1 MQKNL
6 RNEPFIDEDGAPE
19 GAPIIVEGFEHGSLP
34 THLTAPDA
42 KAAAAKQDGLV
53 ILYKAKEL
61 RITDQATL
69 TQANEYLKQAKQI
82 RAEIDKTFDPHIAQL
97 HKSHKDLLAE
107 KRRFTDPLEQAEKIL
122 RPAIGTYLH
131 EQEQRALEADRARRR
146 AEEEAE
152 RKANEATD
160 LSHALIKNGDIEEA
174 EKIASGAKVEVRQI
188 LDNRPEAVEDPIT
201 DNNQKRTTWHFEITD
216 EAAIPREYLMVNE
229 TKIGQVVRA
238 MKDQTNIPGVKAFPK
253 RSVSTRI

>member
-34 THLTAPDA
+34 THLTAPDV
-42 KAAAAKQDGLV
+42 KAAGAKQDGLV
-53 ILYKAKEL
+53 ILYKAREL
-61 RITDQATL
+61 KITDQATL

-97 HKSHKDLLAE
+97 HKSHKELLAE

-146 AEEEAE
+146 AEQEAE
-152 RKANEATD
+152 KIADEATD
-160 LSHALIKNGDIEEA
+160 LSYALIKNGDLEEA
-174 EKIASGAKVEVRQI
+174 KKIADDAKAEVRQT
-188 LDNRPEAVEDPIT
+188 LDSRPEALEAPVTEDI
-201 DNNQKRTTWHFEITD
+201 QKRTTWHFEITD
-216 EAAIPREYLMVNE
+216 EAAIPREYLMINE
-229 TKIGQVVRA
+229 KKIGQVVRA
-238 MKDQTNIPGVKAFPK
+238 MKDQTRIPGIRAYPK